1 MGSKHY
7 PKSIFSPILKKET
20 EKFMKISDILAQKQ
34 TALSFEFFPP
44 KTAAGFDKLF
54 ETVQKLSYLSPAYVS
69 VTYGAGGSTR
79 ENTRN
84 LVAKIQN
91 EAGLTTV
98 AHLTCVGAS
107 RDEIREILQNYND
120 AGIENI
126 LALRG
131 DMPKGAIDFVPAK
144 DGFEYASEL
153 VEFTKKN
160 FPNMGIGVAG
170 FPEGHPT
177 PPNRLIEIDNLKRK
191 VKSGADNICT
201 QLFFSNA
208 DFYDFCERCEIAK
221 INVPIIAGIMPI
233 TSIASM
239 QRIAELSLGARIP
252 AKLQKAIYRAPNDE
266 YVEKVGIH
274 WAAEQVNELIENKV
288 RGIHLYTL
296 NKFEQ
301 IHKICESIGI
311 ISSTQLEK

>member
-1 MGSKHY
+1 
-7 PKSIFSPILKKET
+7 L
-20 EKFMKISDILAQKQ
+20 KISDILAQKK
-34 TALSFEFFPP
+34 TTLSFEFFPP
-44 KTAAGFDKLF
+44 KTPAGFDKLF
-54 ETVQKLSYLSPAYVS
+54 ETVQQFRYLSPAYVS

-84 LVAKIQN
+84 LVARIQN
-91 EAGLTTV
+91 ETGITAV

-107 RDEIREILQNYND
+107 KDDIRQILQNYKE
-120 AGIENI
+120 AKIENI

-131 DMPKGAIDFVPAK
+131 DMPKNAVDFVPAK

-160 FPNMGIGVAG
+160 FPNMGVGVAG
-170 FPEGHPT
+170 FPEGHPAT
-177 PPNRLIEIDNLKRK
+177 PNRLVEIDNLKRK
-191 VKSGADNICT
+191 IDSGAEYICT
-201 QLFFSNA
+201 QLFFNNN

-221 INVPIIAGIMPI
+221 INVPVIAGIMPI
-233 TSIASM
+233 TSIANM

-252 AKLQKAIYRAPNDE
+252 AKLLKAVYRAPNDE

-274 WAAEQVNELIENKV
+274 WAAEQVNDLIENGV
-288 RGIHLYTL
+288 RGIHFYTL

-311 ISSTQLEK
+311 ISSEQLAK